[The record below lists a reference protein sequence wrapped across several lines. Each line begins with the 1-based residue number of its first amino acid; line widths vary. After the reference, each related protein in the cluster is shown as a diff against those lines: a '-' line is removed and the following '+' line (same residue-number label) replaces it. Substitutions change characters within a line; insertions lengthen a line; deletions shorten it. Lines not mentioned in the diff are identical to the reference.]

1 MATVHLTNGTRTRID
16 PATVRDWVASAA
28 RRLGV
33 PRAEVSIR
41 LCGDALCRRYN
52 REFFDR
58 DRPTDVIAWPSGEAG
73 YLGDIL
79 INLAQARRQA
89 RRLRVRFS
97 EELHRLVVH
106 GFLHLNGYD
115 HTCDRG
121 EMEVLQERLVKGR

>member
-1 MATVHLTNGTRTRID
+1 MATTHLTNGTRTRVD
-16 PATVRDWVASAA
+16 APLVRGWVERAA

-33 PRAEVSIR
+33 PRAEVSVR

-58 DRPTDVIAWPSGEAG
+58 DRPTDVIAWPSDESG

-89 RRLRVRFS
+89 RRFKVPFK
-97 EELHRLVVH
+97 EEIHRLVVH
-106 GFLHLNGYD
+106 GLLHLAGYD
-115 HTCDRG
+115 HTRDGG
-121 EMEVLQERLVKGR
+121 EMETLQERLVKGR